1 MKILIVEDNVELN
14 KTLKEILELNGYLV
28 ESAYDG
34 EEALDF
40 ILTGDYDLIIL
51 DILLPKLDGYEVC
64 KIVRD
69 KGIKTPILMLTAK
82 GTIQDKVKGLDIG
95 ADDYLVKPFE
105 VEELLARIRALIRRN
120 STEKSDIVRIDNIEI
135 DFTNREVR
143 KDGKKLI
150 VPPKLFCILEQLVR
164 NRGKVV
170 SYETLMNKCWDI
182 NDYPTKENVRANI
195 KLLRKLLGNKDI
207 IHNVL
212 GVGYKID
219 F

>member
-1 MKILIVEDNVELN
+1 MKVLIVEDNYELN

-34 EEALDF
+34 EEALDY
-40 ILTGDYDLIIL
+40 ILSGDYDIIIL
-51 DILLPKLDGYEVC
+51 DILLPKLDGYDVC
-64 KIVRD
+64 KIIRD
-69 KGIKTPILMLTAK
+69 KGIKTPVLMLTAK

-95 ADDYLVKPFE
+95 ADDYLVKPFDI
-105 VEELLARIRALIRRN
+105 EELLARIRALIRRN
-120 STEKSDIVRIDNIEI
+120 STEKSDIVKIGNIEI
-135 DFTNREVR
+135 DFANREVR

>member
-1 MKILIVEDNVELN
+1 MKVLIVEDNYELN

-34 EEALDF
+34 EEALDYV
-40 ILTGDYDLIIL
+40 LSGDYDIIIL
-51 DILLPKLDGYEVC
+51 DILLPKVDGYDVC
-64 KIVRD
+64 KIIRD
-69 KGIKTPILMLTAK
+69 KGIKTPVLMLTAK

-95 ADDYLVKPFE
+95 ADDYLVKPFDI
-105 VEELLARIRALIRRN
+105 EELLARIRALIRRN

-143 KDGKKLI
+143 KNGKKLI

>member
-64 KIVRD
+64 NIVRD

-120 STEKSDIVRIDNIEI
+120 STEKSDVVKIDDIEI